1 MKQEEVIMDEVAKE
15 VEVLATEKKEEV
27 KEVREVRSLDSWKP
41 RTELGRRVKNNEINI
56 DDILDNGQK
65 ILEPEIVDFLIPDL
79 ASETIMVGQSK
90 GKFGGGKRSVW
101 KQTQKKT
108 REGNKPK
115 FATLIAVGNKKGYIG
130 IGYGKSKETVPAR
143 LKAYQRAKISLIK
156 IKRGCGSWACGC
168 GEPHSIPFKVEG
180 KCGSVKIQLI
190 PAPKG
195 TSLCVEKEARR
206 LLDLAGIKDVY
217 SKTFGQT
224 RTKINLINAC
234 FEALKNLAKMKTD
247 EAYDESSDVKGVV
260 NE

>member
-1 MKQEEVIMDEVAKE
+1 MKENVIIENVAKE
-15 VEVLATEKKEEV
+15 VEELATVEKKVV
-27 KEVREVRSLDSWKP
+27 KEEKLLDSWKP

-56 DDILDNGQK
+56 DEILDNGLK
-65 ILEPEIVDFLIPDL
+65 ILEPEIVDFLL
-79 ASETIMVGQSK
+79 SNLTSETIMVGQSK

-115 FATLIAVGNKKGYIG
+115 FATLIAVGNKNGYIG

-143 LKAYQRAKISLIK
+143 LKAVQRAKINLIK
-156 IKRGCGSWACGC
+156 IRRGCGSWACGC
-168 GEPHSIPFKVEG
+168 GEPHSIPLKVEG

-195 TSLCVEKEARR
+195 TSLCVEKEVRR
-206 LLDLAGIKDVY
+206 LLDLAGVKDVY

-247 EAYDESSDVKGVV
+247 EVYSEGTGVKGVA

>member
-101 KQTQKKT
+101 KQTQKK
-108 REGNKPK
+108 
-115 FATLIAVGNKKGYIG
+115 
-130 IGYGKSKETVPAR
+130 
-143 LKAYQRAKISLIK
+143 
-156 IKRGCGSWACGC
+156 
-168 GEPHSIPFKVEG
+168 
-180 KCGSVKIQLI
+180 
-190 PAPKG
+190 
-195 TSLCVEKEARR
+195 
-206 LLDLAGIKDVY
+206 
-217 SKTFGQT
+217 
-224 RTKINLINAC
+224 
-234 FEALKNLAKMKTD
+234 
-247 EAYDESSDVKGVV
+247 
-260 NE
+260 

>member
-1 MKQEEVIMDEVAKE
+1 MKQDEVIIDEVAKE

-27 KEVREVRSLDSWKP
+27 KEVRLLNSWKP

-56 DDILDNGQK
+56 DEILENGHK
-65 ILEPEIVDFLIPDL
+65 IFEPEIVDFLL
-79 ASETIMVGQSK
+79 QNLTSETIMVGQSK

-115 FATLIAVGNKKGYIG
+115 FATLIAVGNKNGYIG

-143 LKAYQRAKISLIK
+143 IKAAQRAKVSLIK

-168 GEPHSIPFKVEG
+168 GEPHSIPLKVEG

-195 TSLCVEKEARR
+195 TSLCVEQEVRR
-206 LLDLAGIKDVY
+206 LLALAGIKDVY

-234 FEALKNLAKMKTD
+234 FNALKNLSKMKTD
-247 EAYDESSDVKGVV
+247 EDYSESDGVEGVV

>member
-1 MKQEEVIMDEVAKE
+1 MKQEEVIMDGVAKE
-15 VEVLATEKKEEV
+15 VEALAIEKKEEI
-27 KEVREVRSLDSWKP
+27 KEAKLLDSWKP
-41 RTELGRRVKNNEINI
+41 KTELGRRVKNNEINI
-56 DDILDNGQK
+56 DEILDNGQK

-79 ASETIMVGQSK
+79 TSETIMVGQSK

-115 FATLIAVGNKKGYIG
+115 FATLIAIGNKKGYIG

-143 LKAYQRAKISLIK
+143 LKAAQRAKVNLIK

-168 GEPHSIPFKVEG
+168 GEPHSIPLKVEG

-195 TSLCVEKEARR
+195 TSLCVEKEVRR
-206 LLDLAGIKDVY
+206 LLALAGIKDVY

-234 FEALKNLAKMKTD
+234 FEALKNLAKIKTD
-247 EAYDESSDVKGVV
+247 KTYDEISEVKGEV